1 MFIKKLLRTVLFAL
15 GGAGAGLIYYYV
27 FTCDSGCAIT
37 SSPTRTMLVM
47 AAITAL
53 ASMSFGGEESQEG

>member
-15 GGAGAGLIYYYV
+15 GGAGAALIYYYV

-53 ASMSFGGEESQEG
+53 ASMSFGGEESKEG

>member
-47 AAITAL
+47 AAITAS
-53 ASMSFGGEESQEG
+53 ASMSFGGEESKEG